1 MRIPHEFMWVRPDS
15 GRIEVVLKN
24 PKYGAK
30 VTDNKASGNSE
41 QEELR
46 PCGLA
51 QVPHPP
57 AHDLEPSFKEGM

>member
-15 GRIEVVLKN
+15 GRVEVVSKN
-24 PKYGAK
+24 PNYGTK
-30 VTDNKASGNSE
+30 VTDNKASGNLE

-51 QVPHPP
+51 QVPHPG
-57 AHDLEPSFKEGM
+57 S